1 MAGSSGSSLMTGLVL
16 AGLVLMVALL
26 AIVWRRR
33 RGEAGPEMQDP
44 MQQEQG
50 NLGQELQEM
59 IGDKESCQSTGENL
73 AGLVGRIE
81 VGGAGV
87 EQGSIGEWNLL
98 GMQVE
103 EVEVQEIEVE
113 VVEVDMEVQGCKK
126 VIREDTA
133 LI

>member
-1 MAGSSGSSLMTGLVL
+1 MTGLVL

-103 EVEVQEIEVE
+103 EVEVQEME
-113 VVEVDMEVQGCKK
+113 VEVDMEVQGCKK

>member
-1 MAGSSGSSLMTGLVL
+1 
-16 AGLVLMVALL
+16 
-26 AIVWRRR
+26 
-33 RGEAGPEMQDP
+33 MQDP

-59 IGDKESCQSTGENL
+59 IGEKEICQSTGENL

-87 EQGSIGEWNLL
+87 EQRSIGGWSFQ

-103 EVEVQEIEVE
+103 EVQEM
-113 VVEVDMEVQGCKK
+113 EVDMEVQGCKK

>member
-1 MAGSSGSSLMTGLVL
+1 MAGSSGSSLMTGLAL
-16 AGLVLMVALL
+16 AGLVLMVTLL

-87 EQGSIGEWNLL
+87 EQGSIGGWSFQ

-103 EVEVQEIEVE
+103 EVEVQEM
-113 VVEVDMEVQGCKK
+113 EVDMEVQGCKK

>member
-59 IGDKESCQSTGENL
+59 IGGKESCQSTGENL

-103 EVEVQEIEVE
+103 EVEVQ
-113 VVEVDMEVQGCKK
+113 VDMEVQGCKK
-126 VIREDTA
+126 VIREDTT
-133 LI
+133 LII

>member
-1 MAGSSGSSLMTGLVL
+1 
-16 AGLVLMVALL
+16 
-26 AIVWRRR
+26 
-33 RGEAGPEMQDP
+33 MQDP

-87 EQGSIGEWNLL
+87 EQGSIGGWSLQ

-103 EVEVQEIEVE
+103 E
-113 VVEVDMEVQGCKK
+113 VEVDMEVQGCKK

>member
-1 MAGSSGSSLMTGLVL
+1 MAGSSGSSLMTGLAL

-59 IGDKESCQSTGENL
+59 IGDKESCQSTGKNL

-87 EQGSIGEWNLL
+87 GQGSIGEWNLQ

-103 EVEVQEIEVE
+103 EVQEM
-113 VVEVDMEVQGCKK
+113 EVDMEVQGCKK

>member
-1 MAGSSGSSLMTGLVL
+1 MAGSSGSSLMTGLAL

-103 EVEVQEIEVE
+103 EVEVQEM
-113 VVEVDMEVQGCKK
+113 EVDMEVQGCKK

>member
-1 MAGSSGSSLMTGLVL
+1 MAGSSGSSLMTGLAL

-33 RGEAGPEMQDP
+33 RGEAGTEMQDP

-59 IGDKESCQSTGENL
+59 IGEKEICQSTGENL

-87 EQGSIGEWNLL
+87 EQGSVGEWNLL

-103 EVEVQEIEVE
+103 EVQEME
-113 VVEVDMEVQGCKK
+113 VEVDMEVQGCKK

>member
-1 MAGSSGSSLMTGLVL
+1 MAGSSGSSLMTGLAL

-103 EVEVQEIEVE
+103 EVQEME
-113 VVEVDMEVQGCKK
+113 VEVDMEVQGCKK

>member
-103 EVEVQEIEVE
+103 EVQEME
-113 VVEVDMEVQGCKK
+113 VEVDMEVQGCKK

>member
-1 MAGSSGSSLMTGLVL
+1 MAGSSGSSLMTGLAL
-16 AGLVLMVALL
+16 AGLVLMVTLL

-103 EVEVQEIEVE
+103 EVQEME
-113 VVEVDMEVQGCKK
+113 VEVDMEVQGCKK

>member
-1 MAGSSGSSLMTGLVL
+1 MAGSSGSSLMTGLAL

-33 RGEAGPEMQDP
+33 RGEAGPEMQDH

-87 EQGSIGEWNLL
+87 EQGSIGEWNLQ

-103 EVEVQEIEVE
+103 EVEVQEME
-113 VVEVDMEVQGCKK
+113 VEVDMEVQGCKK

>member
-103 EVEVQEIEVE
+103 EVQEME
-113 VVEVDMEVQGCKK
+113 VEVDMEVQGCKK
-126 VIREDTA
+126 VIREDTT
-133 LI
+133 LII

>member
-1 MAGSSGSSLMTGLVL
+1 MAGSSGSSLMTGLAL
-16 AGLVLMVALL
+16 AGLVLMVTLL

-98 GMQVE
+98 GMQLE
-103 EVEVQEIEVE
+103 EVQEME
-113 VVEVDMEVQGCKK
+113 VEVDMEVQGCKK

>member
-73 AGLVGRIE
+73 PGLVGRIE

-103 EVEVQEIEVE
+103 EVEVQEM
-113 VVEVDMEVQGCKK
+113 EVDMEVQGCKK

>member
-73 AGLVGRIE
+73 PGLVGRIE

-87 EQGSIGEWNLL
+87 EQGSIGGWNLQ
-98 GMQVE
+98 GMQAE
-103 EVEVQEIEVE
+103 EVEVQEM
-113 VVEVDMEVQGCKK
+113 EVDMEVQGCKK

>member
-1 MAGSSGSSLMTGLVL
+1 MAGSSGSSLMTGLAL

-87 EQGSIGEWNLL
+87 EQGSIGEWNLQ

-103 EVEVQEIEVE
+103 EVQEME
-113 VVEVDMEVQGCKK
+113 VEVDMEVQGCKK

>member
-103 EVEVQEIEVE
+103 EVEVQEME
-113 VVEVDMEVQGCKK
+113 VEVDMEVQGCKK

>member
-1 MAGSSGSSLMTGLVL
+1 MAGSSGSSLMTGLAL
-16 AGLVLMVALL
+16 AGLVLMVTLL

-103 EVEVQEIEVE
+103 EVEVQEME
-113 VVEVDMEVQGCKK
+113 VEVDMEVQGCKK

>member
-1 MAGSSGSSLMTGLVL
+1 MAGSSGSSLMTGLAL
-16 AGLVLMVALL
+16 AGLVLMVTLL

-103 EVEVQEIEVE
+103 EVEVQE
-113 VVEVDMEVQGCKK
+113 MEVQGCKK

>member
-1 MAGSSGSSLMTGLVL
+1 MAGSSGSSLMTGLAL

-87 EQGSIGEWNLL
+87 EQGSIGGGSFQ
-98 GMQVE
+98 GMQVVDM
-103 EVEVQEIEVE
+103 EVGE
-113 VVEVDMEVQGCKK
+113 VEVDMEVQGCKK

>member
-59 IGDKESCQSTGENL
+59 IGDKESCQSTGENWP
-73 AGLVGRIE
+73 GLVGRIE

-103 EVEVQEIEVE
+103 EVEVQEME
-113 VVEVDMEVQGCKK
+113 VEVDMEVQGCKK

>member
-103 EVEVQEIEVE
+103 EVQEM
-113 VVEVDMEVQGCKK
+113 EVDMEVQGCKK